1 MLTYCVIDV
10 RQYVTNTLLRRT
22 SQAIVCTP
30 GQRRAGMKK
39 RQHQWVEDQPIYRQL
54 MDQLVMRI
62 VDHSYPEGEMLPSVR
77 QLASD
82 YQINPLTVAKAY
94 KELARDGLTERL
106 RGEGLL
112 VTKGARDL
120 LLRRERAKFLKQEW
134 PLLRARLKR
143 LEIDLR
149 SLVDAAEEK

>member
-1 MLTYCVIDV
+1 
-10 RQYVTNTLLRRT
+10 
-22 SQAIVCTP
+22 
-30 GQRRAGMKK
+30 MKK
-39 RQHQWVEDQPIYRQL
+39 GQHQWTEDQPIYRQL

-62 VDHSYPEGEMLPSVR
+62 LDQSYPEGEMLPSVR

-112 VTKGARDL
+112 VAKGARDVL
-120 LLRRERAKFLKQEW
+120 MRRERAKFLKEEW
-134 PLLRARLKR
+134 PVLRARLKR
-143 LEIDLR
+143 LGIDLR
-149 SLVDAAEEK
+149 TLVDSTDEK